1 MATLYKTTGEKV
13 YITPKN
19 KKKFT
24 LRELQNYV
32 GGFVEQIPIGM
43 GHVLYVNEDGRLLE
57 LQHNRK
63 ASELASQFGYP
74 PIVGNAVYC
83 KAEEGLH

>member
-1 MATLYKTTGEKV
+1 MATLYKTNGDKV

-32 GGFVEQIPIGM
+32 GGFVAQFKAGE
-43 GHVLYVNEDGRLLE
+43 GHVLVVNEDGRLLD
-57 LQHNRK
+57 LQHNRR
-63 ASELASQFGYP
+63 ASELAKQFGYV
-74 PIVGNAVYC
+74 PIVGDAVYC
-83 KAEEGLH
+83 TEEEAL

>member
-1 MATLYKTTGEKV
+1 MATLYKTNGAKIHV
-13 YITPKN
+13 SPKN

-24 LRELQNYV
+24 LRELQDLV
-32 GGFVEQIPIGM
+32 GGFVAQFKAGE
-43 GHVLYVNEDGRLLE
+43 GHVLVVNEDGRLLD
-57 LQHNRK
+57 LQYNRR